1 MLSQIATDQ
10 AIPQQH
16 SAESASAADSGIA
29 AVWLIFY
36 LVALG
41 IAFFIT
47 IDVGRDR
54 ICRADRGVGA
64 RGIVATIS
72 SGAKNFQFRV
82 FLGAIFFATVSR
94 ASMKVS
100 SNPGDAA
107 KPECRALL
115 HCTRHASAE

>member
-29 AVWLIFY
+29 AVWLISRGTEDR
-36 LVALG
+36 AL
-41 IAFFIT
+41 IT

-82 FLGAIFFATVSR
+82 FLGEIFFATVSR

-100 SNPGDAA
+100 SNLGDAA
-107 KPECRALL
+107 RVIE
-115 HCTRHASAE
+115 